1 MRSPEPLPTQ
11 SASLPGLS
19 VELTM
24 IGVIP
29 RSLERSL
36 LLANLVLSAA
46 VVTLAEEPLLA
57 AGLCAAH
64 VLLQVLSALPIR
76 VRNLRLH
83 TLREALRLLA
93 DAALLLVFP
102 LLAGA
107 ETPAWILALPLVFA
121 SPHSLGFGKRT
132 FFAVTA
138 ISAAAAGG
146 ILLAGGAALLGQAL
160 VAAVVVGA
168 VGMLAHLLASQPGS
182 PERSYTTALRR
193 LEEEIAE
200 RERIE
205 AELRQAQ
212 EGLEHRV
219 EERTED
225 LTLANRRME
234 REASRARL
242 AETRALEASR
252 IKSSFLANMSH
263 ELRTPLNAIIGYT
276 EMLVEEAAEL
286 EHPTLGADLDNVLS
300 SANHLLAII
309 SDVLDLSKIESGKM
323 NVSIEPITLSELIT
337 GVTATVAPLAE
348 RNRNSLRVRCP
359 QSLAPMKSDRTKI
372 NQILMNL
379 LSNACKFTEN
389 GKIELKVW
397 DEEQDKRRCIFFEVR
412 DSGIGIPPEL
422 LGQLFQPFTQAD
434 SSTTRLYGGTG
445 LGLAI
450 SRHFSNMLGGDVSV
464 TSEVG
469 AGSVF
474 TLRLPDEVLD
484 PRTSGLLSS
493 SNF

>member
-1 MRSPEPLPTQ
+1 
-11 SASLPGLS
+11 
-19 VELTM
+19 M

-29 RSLERSL
+29 RSLDRSL
-36 LLANLVLSAA
+36 LLTNLLLSAA
-46 VVTLAEEPLLA
+46 VVALAEDPLLA

-64 VLLQVLSALPIR
+64 VLLQVISALPLR

-83 TLREALRLLA
+83 TLREASRLIADAGLLLA
-93 DAALLLVFP
+93 FPFLV
-102 LLAGA
+102 GA
-107 ETPAWILALPLVFA
+107 DTPAWILALPIVFA

-146 ILLAGGAALLGQAL
+146 ILLAGGSAGLGTAL
-160 VAAVVVGA
+160 VAVVVVGA
-168 VGMLAHLLASQPGS
+168 VGMLAHLLASQPGY

-205 AELRQAQ
+205 FELRQAQ
-212 EGLEHRV
+212 EGLELRV
-219 EERTED
+219 DERTEE
-225 LTLANRRME
+225 LTLTNRKME
-234 REASRARL
+234 REASRARM

-276 EMLVEEAAEL
+276 EMLLEEAAEL
-286 EHPTLGADLDNVLS
+286 ESPTLSADLDNVLG

-323 NVSIEPITLSELIT
+323 NVSIEVITLSELIT

-379 LSNACKFTEN
+379 LSNACKFTDD
-389 GKIELKVW
+389 GKIELTVW
-397 DEEQDKRRCIFFEVR
+397 DEQQDQRRWIFFEVR
-412 DSGIGIPPEL
+412 DSGIGIAPDL
-422 LGQLFQPFTQAD
+422 LGRLFQPFTQAD
-434 SSTTRLYGGTG
+434 SSTTRQYGGTG

-450 SRHFSNMLGGDVSV
+450 SRHFSNMLGGDVTVS
-464 TSEVG
+464 SEVG
-469 AGSVF
+469 EGSAF
-474 TLRLPDEVLD
+474 TLRLPDEVID
-484 PRTSGLLSS
+484 PRASGLLSI

>member
-24 IGVIP
+24 VGVIP
-29 RSLERSL
+29 RPLARSL
-36 LLANLVLSAA
+36 LLTNLLLSAA
-46 VVTLAEEPLLA
+46 VIALAEAPLLA
-57 AGLCAAH
+57 AGLCTAH
-64 VLLQVLSALPIR
+64 VLLQVISALPLR
-76 VRNLRLH
+76 VRNLGLH
-83 TLREALRLLA
+83 TLREVSRLVA
-93 DAALLLVFP
+93 DACLMLVIPLLV
-102 LLAGA
+102 GA
-107 ETPAWILALPLVFA
+107 DTPAWILAIPVVFA
-121 SPHSLGFGKRT
+121 SPNSLGFGKRT
-132 FFAVTA
+132 FFAVA
-138 ISAAAAGG
+138 ALSAAAAGG
-146 ILLAGGAALLGQAL
+146 ILLAGGSASLGAAL
-160 VAAVVVGA
+160 VAVVVVGA

-205 AELRQAQ
+205 AELRHAQ

-219 EERTED
+219 DERTEE
-225 LTLANRRME
+225 LTLTNRKME
-234 REASRARL
+234 REAARARM

-276 EMLVEEAAEL
+276 EMLLEEAEEL
-286 EHPTLGADLDNVLS
+286 EIPTLSADLDNVLG

-323 NVSIEPITLSELIT
+323 NVSIEVIKLSELIT

-359 QSLAPMKSDRTKI
+359 ESLAPMKSDRTKI

-379 LSNACKFTEN
+379 LSNACKFTDD
-389 GKIELKVW
+389 GKVELTVW
-397 DEEQDKRRCIFFEVR
+397 DEQRDQRRWIFFEVR
-412 DSGIGIPPEL
+412 DSGIGIAPEL
-422 LGQLFQPFTQAD
+422 LTRLFQPFTQAD
-434 SSTTRLYGGTG
+434 SSTTRRYGGTG

-450 SRHFSNMLGGDVSV
+450 SRHFSNMLGGDVTV
-464 TSEVG
+464 TSEYG
-469 AGSVF
+469 EGSVF

-484 PRTSGLLSS
+484 PRTSGLLSI